1 MLANRTKFW
10 DPDNLSYRFLAE
22 AKRLWELEDG
32 ELRLTTI
39 HAGCLISATMN
50 DFGHDE
56 PGFAY
61 TVKAL
66 NMAQRMGV
74 FHLSREDHTKLE
86 KAKAFTAW
94 GLSSWLT

>member
-39 HAGCLISATMN
+39 HAGCLINATMN

-74 FHLSREDHTKLE
+74 FHLRRGDHTKLE
-86 KAKAFTAW
+86 KAKIFTAW
-94 GLSSWLT
+94 GLSSWLM

>member
-1 MLANRTKFW
+1 L
-10 DPDNLSYRFLAE
+10 D
-22 AKRLWELEDG
+22 DG

-39 HAGCLISATMN
+39 HAGCLINATMN

-61 TVKAL
+61 TLKAL
-66 NMAQRMGV
+66 KMAQRMGI
-74 FHLSREDHTKLE
+74 FHLSQGSDTKIE
-86 KAKAFTAW
+86 KAKVFTAW